1 MAQALLNTIKTST
14 LVKNLIASSQLKLNY
29 KQMKIALLG
38 YGKMG
43 QIIEKFAVERGHEIV
58 LKITIDNQED
68 LTRQNLKSADV
79 AIDFSTPDSV
89 LKNIDACFDANV
101 PIVVGTTGWYGK
113 LQEVKDD
120 CNNSNNTLLYG
131 SNFSIGVNLF
141 FKLNQTLAKLMNNY
155 PAYEVQ
161 VEEIHHTQKL
171 DAPSGTAI
179 TLAEGIVDNLDR
191 KEEWLNEVVGT
202 DVELFP
208 KAEQL
213 LIESHRI
220 ENIPGTHTVIYS
232 SEVDEIEIKHTAHNR
247 AGFALGAV
255 VAAEWLKDKKGFFS
269 ITDIFE

>member
-1 MAQALLNTIKTST
+1 
-14 LVKNLIASSQLKLNY
+14 
-29 KQMKIALLG
+29 MKIALLG

-43 QIIEKFAVERGHEIV
+43 QIIEKFALERGHEVV
-58 LKITIDNQED
+58 LKISSKDT
-68 LTRQNLKSADV
+68 LTRQDLKTADV
-79 AIDFSTPDSV
+79 AIDFSTPDAV
-89 LKNIDACFDANV
+89 LQNIDTCFDADV
-101 PIVVGTTGWYGK
+101 PVVVGTTGWYGK
-113 LQEVKDD
+113 LQEIKNECDLG
-120 CNNSNNTLLYG
+120 NNTLLYG

-141 FKLNQTLAKLMNNY
+141 FKLNKTLAKLMNNY

-171 DAPSGTAI
+171 DSPSGTAI
-179 TLAEGIVDNLDR
+179 TIAEGIVESLER
-191 KEEWLNEVVGT
+191 KAEWLNEVVGT
-202 DVELFP
+202 DVEVFP

-232 SEVDEIEIKHTAHNR
+232 SEVDDIEIKHTAHNR

-255 VAAEWLKDKKGFFS
+255 VAAEWLQNKKGFFN